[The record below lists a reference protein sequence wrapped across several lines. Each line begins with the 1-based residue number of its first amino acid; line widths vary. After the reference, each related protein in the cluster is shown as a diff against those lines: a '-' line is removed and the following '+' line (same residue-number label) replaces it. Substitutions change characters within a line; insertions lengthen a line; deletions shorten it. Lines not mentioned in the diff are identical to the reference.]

1 MGRRVIVLGGAGDM
15 GSQVVEDLC
24 RQDTFEKVTIGD
36 FNVEKA
42 EALAS
47 RLLSQKLDVAQ
58 VNVLEQSRL
67 VPLIKRYD
75 VVAGC
80 VGPFYRFEVPQAEAA
95 LEAGVPYLS
104 LCDDFDAVEKIFQL
118 HERARTRGVLLLSG
132 LGWTPGLS
140 NIVARKLSEGMDR
153 VSRIH
158 IAWAGDVF
166 DAEGLAVIN
175 HTIHIFSGSIK
186 SFALGREVT
195 MAAGAG
201 RRMVTF
207 PRPIG
212 RTPVYHVGHPEPI
225 TLPKYFP
232 QLEEVTL
239 RGGLTPPIFN
249 LVALLTGRS
258 PLVKTPAQK
267 QLVSKLAKRFM
278 GIMPNPRDR
287 VSGLYVEVVGE
298 KEGVPLRRIAGAVD
312 KMRRL
317 TGIPLAVGCG
327 MVATGQV
334 AGAGVFAPE
343 GAVPPDPFLPELRRR
358 GVKLLRGRAPRTG

>member
-24 RQDTFEKVTIGD
+24 RQDAFEKVTIGD

-42 EALAS
+42 EKLAE
-47 RLLSQKLDVAQ
+47 RLGSAKLDVAR
-58 VNVLEQSRL
+58 VNVLERGSV
-67 VPLIKRYD
+67 VPLLRRHD

-104 LCDDFDAVEKIFQL
+104 LCDDFDAVEEIFRL
-118 HERARTRGVLLLSG
+118 HERARAKGVLLLSG

-140 NIVARKLSEGMDR
+140 NVVAKKLSEGMDR
-153 VSRIH
+153 VTQIH

-175 HTIHIFSGSIK
+175 HTIHIFSGTIK
-186 SFALGREVT
+186 SFALGREVE

-207 PRPIG
+207 PSPIG
-212 RTPVYHVGHPEPI
+212 RIPAYHVGHPEPV

-232 QLEEVTL
+232 HLQEVTL

-249 LVALLTGRS
+249 QIALLTGRT
-258 PLVKTPAQK
+258 PFVKTPAQK
-267 QLVSKLAKRFM
+267 QIVSKLVKRAM
-278 GIMPNPRDR
+278 GVVPNPKDR
-287 VSGLYVEVVGE
+287 VSGLSVEVVGE
-298 KEGVPLRRIAGAVD
+298 KEGATLRRIAGAVD

-327 MVATGQV
+327 LVATGKV
-334 AGAGVFAPE
+334 GGAGVFAPE
-343 GAVPPDPFLPELRRR
+343 GCIPPDLFLAQLRRR
-358 GVKLLRGRAPRTG
+358 GVKVLRGKATRTR